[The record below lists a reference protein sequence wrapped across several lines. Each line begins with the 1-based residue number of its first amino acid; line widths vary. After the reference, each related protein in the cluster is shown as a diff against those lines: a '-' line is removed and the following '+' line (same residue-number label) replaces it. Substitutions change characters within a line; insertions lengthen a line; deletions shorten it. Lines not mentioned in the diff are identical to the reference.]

1 MSHEWLIS
9 ASETMRS
16 IGNEEG
22 LRDKGAVVANNDGEF
37 NEGETNREEDS
48 STIFSFDFD
57 EEIVMCIDFSGGKL
71 GCSIL
76 DYHTKTLQAFDQDYV
91 VNKTTISSHDLID
104 DADMS
109 SNDISLLL
117 GLLIMEANPT
127 VCLVPARLED
137 WIFDY
142 IKTKCDEINCRL
154 ELQPIKRF
162 KKWDLLQSLQLR
174 GHDNQTILN
183 DILSNSKFTTTVTLG
198 TVGCI
203 LANHEQ
209 LGEYNDSTVSSNMV
223 TGRLVQNAFEDV
235 IHGVRYIDIRD
246 RMVLDENTISALN
259 IFPTAHKLGHD
270 KMMRNGFFSVFE
282 LFNQVSSDYARR
294 ILKSWLINPLI
305 NKKRIETRYSIIR
318 TLLDKQ
324 NAIIFSDLTQSIKR
338 CPDAFGFINQLRSGK
353 STLGTWSKVASF
365 LEKE

>member
-1 MSHEWLIS
+1 M
-9 ASETMRS
+9 M
-16 IGNEEG
+16 
-22 LRDKGAVVANNDGEF
+22 K
-37 NEGETNREEDS
+37 
-48 STIFSFDFD
+48 
-57 EEIVMCIDFSGGKL
+57 
-71 GCSIL
+71 
-76 DYHTKTLQAFDQDYV
+76 
-91 VNKTTISSHDLID
+91 
-104 DADMS
+104 
-109 SNDISLLL
+109 
-117 GLLIMEANPT
+117 
-127 VCLVPARLED
+127 
-137 WIFDY
+137 
-142 IKTKCDEINCRL
+142 INCRL

-183 DILSNSKFTTTVTLG
+183 DILSNSTFTTTVTLG

-209 LGEYNDSTVSSNMV
+209 LGEYNDSTASSNMV

-235 IHGVRYIDIRD
+235 IHGIRYIDIRD

-294 ILKSWLINPLI
+294 ILKSWLINPLT

-324 NAIIFSDLTQSIKR
+324 NAIIFTLKECLRKLETVIDFDTSRDTKTLT
-338 CPDAFGFINQLRSGK
+338 INTGVDNRLDECRNIYNHLEGILLDVARETQIFLLNTLPQENCKTTK
-353 STLGTWSKVASF
+353 S
-365 LEKE
+365 LEKLVNAVYIPQLGYLVTISVLMEPLLDGIPNLQWEEIFRSSENIYFKNGRVLELDETYGDIYGAISDFEIDILFSLQEQILRRKTQLTAYNILLSELEILYRLGKVY